1 MGWGG
6 ADWSWSSCGIPGW
19 MDGQIEEWTP
29 IRCIMFANFIIS
41 TFPCHSFVRVCP
53 ETRFILLRSSS
64 LVNVCSFTTNRWTV
78 GIMIKAG
85 NDMHSWGTGEIIGLL
100 INCLQSLSRL
110 ISISSWWTVSLSTRW
125 CGQKTGT
132 RSGNARNLR
141 PINKN
146 DRTLLCD

>member
-6 ADWSWSSCGIPGW
+6 AGWSWSSCGIPGW

-41 TFPCHSFVRVCP
+41 TFPCHSIVRVCP
-53 ETRFILLRSSS
+53 MTRFILLRSSS

-78 GIMIKAG
+78 GIMIG
-85 NDMHSWGTGEIIGLL
+85 TWNDMHSWGTGEIIGLL

-125 CGQKTGT
+125 SGQKTGT
-132 RSGNARNLR
+132 RSGNARNQR